1 MDLFGFISTLASL
14 LVKGLESI
22 YAFLIYLMNFPT
34 RISVVLSSMP
44 NYISY
49 TISTITFFILISFI
63 FKIYKD
69 LH

>member
-34 RISVVLSSMP
+34 RISVVLSKPFTKRLANVEIKP
-44 NYISY
+44 NKSIKPP
-49 TISTITFFILISFI
+49 T
-63 FKIYKD
+63 
-69 LH
+69 

>member
-49 TISTITFFILISFI
+49 TKRLANVEIKPNKSIKPPT
-63 FKIYKD
+63 
-69 LH
+69 